1 MEDNKANSFQN
12 ILLDNIDMP
21 INISLLSTPKTLN
34 SNSHLIVYKE
44 NTLANGSHVTKIEE
58 YLNQQYDHAALVH
71 LKNQVMKEVSKERE
85 NFRREIKRNSTGAY
99 EIISSL
105 TSQIETLQSE
115 VYFLR
120 NELKERNTL
129 IKSLIT
135 PYTLTIEQK
144 EHKTKELENKS
155 TIDEKNSINLKQIS
169 KGNANTAS
177 KNSPVTNS
185 IDFHVTKLA
194 SENDTSESKNH
205 VLLPFTYEDEVL
217 QTQTAVSTNNAN
229 TNNNT
234 VNDTNSILKPFTT
247 ATATNSRIDNE
258 STNSNVVDDSNK
270 LLKPTSTSTTT
281 TNNTNNVNINNSENN
296 TSRKLIR
303 SSIDE
308 VRNESEKCGNAYAAK
323 QDAKEKIPV
332 LNSDQ
337 WKKGAT
343 LVGDSMLAGLRE
355 AKLSRSKRIKVRYF
369 PGGKTEDLQY
379 HLIPY
384 LKKKPDNIIIH
395 IGTNDSPYKTEDL
408 IYKELLNV
416 KETINKFHP
425 NCKNIVISSPIV
437 RTDRNEANN
446 ILKRFNTIL
455 KQEEKN
461 VIFHS
466 NISASHLHR
475 DGLHLNLNGTI
486 MLAGNLLSSIRT
498 F

>member
-1 MEDNKANSFQN
+1 
-12 ILLDNIDMP
+12 
-21 INISLLSTPKTLN
+21 
-34 SNSHLIVYKE
+34 
-44 NTLANGSHVTKIEE
+44 
-58 YLNQQYDHAALVH
+58 
-71 LKNQVMKEVSKERE
+71 MKEVSKERE
-85 NFRREIKRNSTGAY
+85 NFRHEIKRHSTGAH

-105 TSQIETLQSE
+105 TSQTETLQSE

-120 NELKERNTL
+120 DELKEGNTL
-129 IKSLIT
+129 IKSLII

-144 EHKTKELENKS
+144 EHKAKEPENKS
-155 TIDEKNSINLKQIS
+155 TLDEKNAINLKQIS

-177 KNSPVTNS
+177 KNCPVTNS

-194 SENDTSESKNH
+194 PENDTSESKNH
-205 VLLPFTYEDEVL
+205 VLLLFPFEDEVL
-217 QTQTAVSTNNAN
+217 RTQAAVSTNNAN

-234 VNDTNSILKPFTT
+234 VNDANSILKPFTT
-247 ATATNSRIDNE
+247 ATATNNRIDNE
-258 STNSNVVDDSNK
+258 NTSSNVVDDSNK
-270 LLKPTSTSTTT
+270 LLRPTSTSPTTAN
-281 TNNTNNVNINNSENN
+281 NNTNNVNINNSENN
-296 TSRKLIR
+296 TSRKLMR

-308 VRNESEKCGNAYAAK
+308 VRNESEKCGNASAAK

-337 WKKGAT
+337 WKKGTT
-343 LVGDSMLAGLRE
+343 LVVGDSMLAGLRE
-355 AKLSRSKRIKVRYF
+355 AKLSRGKRISARYF
-369 PGGKTEDLQY
+369 PGGKTEDLQD

-384 LKKKPDNIIIH
+384 LNKKPDNIIIH
-395 IGTNDSPYKTEDL
+395 VGTNNGPYKTEDL

-425 NCKNIVISSPIV
+425 NCKNIVIPSPIV

-461 VIFHS
+461 VIFHN
-466 NISASHLHR
+466 NISASHLPR
-475 DGLHLNLNGTI
+475 DGLHLNLNGTV
-486 MLAGNLLSSIRT
+486 MLAGNLLSRIRT

>member
-1 MEDNKANSFQN
+1 M
-12 ILLDNIDMP
+12 
-21 INISLLSTPKTLN
+21 
-34 SNSHLIVYKE
+34 
-44 NTLANGSHVTKIEE
+44 
-58 YLNQQYDHAALVH
+58 
-71 LKNQVMKEVSKERE
+71 
-85 NFRREIKRNSTGAY
+85 
-99 EIISSL
+99 
-105 TSQIETLQSE
+105 SQIETLQSE

-120 NELKERNTL
+120 DELKERNTL

-144 EHKTKELENKS
+144 EHKAKELENKS

-194 SENDTSESKNH
+194 PENDTSKSKNH
-205 VLLPFTYEDEVL
+205 VLLPFPYEDEVL
-217 QTQTAVSTNNAN
+217 RTQAAVSTNNAN

-234 VNDTNSILKPFTT
+234 VNDANSILKPFTT
-247 ATATNSRIDNE
+247 ATATNNRIDNE
-258 STNSNVVDDSNK
+258 NTNSNVVDDSNK

-281 TNNTNNVNINNSENN
+281 TNNNTNNVNINNSENN

-303 SSIDE
+303 SSTDE
-308 VRNESEKCGNAYAAK
+308 LRNKSEKCGNAYAAK
-323 QDAKEKIPV
+323 QDEKEKIPV

-337 WKKGAT
+337 WKKGTT
-343 LVGDSMLAGLRE
+343 LVVKDSMLAGLRE

-395 IGTNDSPYKTEDL
+395 VGTNDNPYKTEDL

-425 NCKNIVISSPIV
+425 NCKNIVISSSIV

-461 VIFHS
+461 VMFHN

-475 DGLHLNLNGTI
+475 DGLHLNLNGAI
-486 MLAGNLLSSIRT
+486 MLAGNLLSRIRT

>member
-1 MEDNKANSFQN
+1 
-12 ILLDNIDMP
+12 
-21 INISLLSTPKTLN
+21 
-34 SNSHLIVYKE
+34 
-44 NTLANGSHVTKIEE
+44 
-58 YLNQQYDHAALVH
+58 
-71 LKNQVMKEVSKERE
+71 MKEVSKERE
-85 NFRREIKRNSTGAY
+85 NFRREIKRNSTGVY

-105 TSQIETLQSE
+105 TTSQIETLQSE
-115 VYFLR
+115 VYFSR
-120 NELKERNTL
+120 DELKERNTL

-135 PYTLTIEQK
+135 PYTLIVEQK
-144 EHKTKELENKS
+144 EHKAKELENKS

-169 KGNANTAS
+169 KGNANAAS
-177 KNSPVTNS
+177 KNSPVTNC
-185 IDFHVTKLA
+185 IDFHITKLA
-194 SENDTSESKNH
+194 PENDTSESKNH
-205 VLLPFTYEDEVL
+205 VLLPFPYEDEVL
-217 QTQTAVSTNNAN
+217 RTQAAVSTNNVN

-234 VNDTNSILKPFTT
+234 VNDTNNILKPFTT
-247 ATATNSRIDNE
+247 ATATNNRVENE
-258 STNSNVVDDSNK
+258 NTNSSVVDDSNK

-281 TNNTNNVNINNSENN
+281 TNNTNNVNINNSENS

-323 QDAKEKIPV
+323 QDTKEKIPV

-337 WKKGAT
+337 WKKGTT
-343 LVGDSMLAGLRE
+343 LVFGDSMLAGLRE

-384 LKKKPDNIIIH
+384 LKKKPDNIILH
-395 IGTNDSPYKTEDL
+395 IGTNNSL
-408 IYKELLNV
+408 MYKELLNV

-446 ILKRFNTIL
+446 ILKRFNIIL

-461 VIFHS
+461 VIFHN
-466 NISASHLHR
+466 NI
-475 DGLHLNLNGTI
+475 
-486 MLAGNLLSSIRT
+486 
-498 F
+498 

>member
-1 MEDNKANSFQN
+1 MKQKKHKA
-12 ILLDNIDMP
+12 
-21 INISLLSTPKTLN
+21 
-34 SNSHLIVYKE
+34 
-44 NTLANGSHVTKIEE
+44 
-58 YLNQQYDHAALVH
+58 
-71 LKNQVMKEVSKERE
+71 
-85 NFRREIKRNSTGAY
+85 
-99 EIISSL
+99 
-105 TSQIETLQSE
+105 
-115 VYFLR
+115 
-120 NELKERNTL
+120 
-129 IKSLIT
+129 
-135 PYTLTIEQK
+135 
-144 EHKTKELENKS
+144 KELENKS

-185 IDFHVTKLA
+185 IDFHITKLVP
-194 SENDTSESKNH
+194 ENDTSESKNH
-205 VLLPFTYEDEVL
+205 VLLPSPYEDEVL
-217 QTQTAVSTNNAN
+217 RTQAAVSTNNAN

-247 ATATNSRIDNE
+247 ATATNNRIDNE
-258 STNSNVVDDSNK
+258 NRNSNVVDDSNK

-281 TNNTNNVNINNSENN
+281 TNNNTNNVNINNSENN
-296 TSRKLIR
+296 TSRNLIR
-303 SSIDE
+303 SSIDK
-308 VRNESEKCGNAYAAK
+308 VRNESEKCGYAYAAK

-337 WKKGAT
+337 WEKGT
-343 LVGDSMLAGLRE
+343 ILVVGDSMLAGLRE
-355 AKLSRSKRIKVRYF
+355 AKLSKSKTIKVRYF

-395 IGTNDSPYKTEDL
+395 VGTNDSPYKTEDL

-416 KETINKFHP
+416 KQTINKFHP

-437 RTDRNEANN
+437 RTERNEANN

-461 VIFHS
+461 VIFHN
-466 NISASHLHR
+466 NILASHLHR

-486 MLAGNLLSSIRT
+486 MLAGNLLSRIRS